1 MPLSSPKRKKKR
13 VAMEGNC
20 VKRGSGTEK
29 NLQKTKYT
37 KVNNMGTEMGETTC
51 KTIEKNKASGI
62 MHI

>member
-1 MPLSSPKRKKKR
+1 
-13 VAMEGNC
+13 MEGNC

-37 KVNNMGTEMGETTC
+37 KVNNMATEMDETTC